1 MSKKEI
7 LARIVYRKLK
17 HLHLVQ
23 WDTYSTYSKAPGS
36 DTGVWHT
43 IVIVPCFDVMFS
55 WYSESNQLQVISTKV
70 KYRNEYWFDVKKTI
84 KGLCKTL
91 TKQSNI
97 LGSPLV
103 KYRFVT
109 DEAFYIVTSPKF
121 KHRDFMYKWVKSADC
136 KEMNLIEIVNG
147 EPVPLKEKMIYGD
160 PEIDGDYEYALLCL
174 EANGFSAAKIKNPK

>member
-1 MSKKEI
+1 MIMKNGEKVKMTDSEI
-7 LARIVYRKLK
+7 LKNYAFMPMYVIAATNYQGSRKEKYLFVNKFNSDDGKIGYLECIDEGELLFELK
-17 HLHLVQ
+17 
-23 WDTYSTYSKAPGS
+23 
-36 DTGVWHT
+36 
-43 IVIVPCFDVMFS
+43 F
-55 WYSESNQLQVISTKV
+55 
-70 KYRNEYWFDVKKTI
+70 RNEYWFDVKKTI

-121 KHRDFMYKWVKSADC
+121 KHRDFMYKWVKSAAC

>member
-1 MSKKEI
+1 MSFDFICNVI
-7 LARIVYRKLK
+7 LGTLCVYQGYRIHQLKLDI
-17 HLHLVQ
+17 LDQIIDL
-23 WDTYSTYSKAPGS
+23 
-36 DTGVWHT
+36 
-43 IVIVPCFDVMFS
+43 
-55 WYSESNQLQVISTKV
+55 
-70 KYRNEYWFDVKKTI
+70 KKTI

>member
-1 MSKKEI
+1 MIMKNGEKVKMTDSEI
-7 LARIVYRKLK
+7 LKNYAFMPMYVIAVTNYQGSRKERYLFVTKFNSDDGKIGYLECLDEGELLFGLK
-17 HLHLVQ
+17 
-23 WDTYSTYSKAPGS
+23 
-36 DTGVWHT
+36 
-43 IVIVPCFDVMFS
+43 F
-55 WYSESNQLQVISTKV
+55 
-70 KYRNEYWFDVKKTI
+70 RNEYWFDVKKTI

>member
-1 MSKKEI
+1 M
-7 LARIVYRKLK
+7 
-17 HLHLVQ
+17 
-23 WDTYSTYSKAPGS
+23 
-36 DTGVWHT
+36 
-43 IVIVPCFDVMFS
+43 
-55 WYSESNQLQVISTKV
+55 
-70 KYRNEYWFDVKKTI
+70 
-84 KGLCKTL
+84 
-91 TKQSNI
+91 
-97 LGSPLV
+97 V

>member
-1 MSKKEI
+1 MQTKEKVKMTDSEILKNYAFIPMYVISVINFQGSRKKEY
-7 LARIVYRKLK
+7 LFVTKACSDDGKIVWLNCKYKGDLLFDLKLR
-17 HLHLVQ
+17 
-23 WDTYSTYSKAPGS
+23 
-36 DTGVWHT
+36 
-43 IVIVPCFDVMFS
+43 
-55 WYSESNQLQVISTKV
+55 SEDL
-70 KYRNEYWFDVKKTI
+70 FDVKKTI
-84 KGLCKTL
+84 KGLCKVL

-121 KHRDFMYKWVKSADC
+121 KHRDFMYKWVKSAYC
-136 KEMNLIEIVNG
+136 KEMNLIEIVKG